1 MATYSSKSRYRTPGA
16 VDGNLARK
24 LDRRE
29 LERALDNSG
38 RMDFDQLYERRPETA
53 AERSARRRA
62 QVKASVRPAQKVSPL
77 VVLGFLAVGSLTV
90 VLLLCYVQLNTI
102 SRSIVA
108 MKAEISALEVEQVHL
123 TTQYEQAFDLSTVKA
138 AAEAAGMSQPSDSQV
153 YYISLPGEDQAVA
166 HGAKSGVLDKF
177 FAFLGRG
184 IHTAAEYS
192 G

>member
-38 RMDFDQLYERRPETA
+38 RMDFDQLYERRPETE

-77 VVLGFLAVGSLTV
+77 AVLGFLAVGSLTV

-108 MKAEISALEVEQVHL
+108 MKAEISALEIEQVQL

-166 HGAKSGVLDKF
+166 HSAENGVLDKF

-184 IHTAAEYS
+184 IYAAAEYFD
-192 G
+192 

>member
-38 RMDFDQLYERRPETA
+38 RMDFDQLYERRPETE

-77 VVLGFLAVGSLTV
+77 VVLGFLAVGSLMV
-90 VLLLCYVQLNTI
+90 VLLLCYIQLNTI

-108 MKAEISALEVEQVHL
+108 MKAEISALEVEQVQL

-166 HGAKSGVLDKF
+166 HSAENGVLDKF

-184 IHTAAEYS
+184 IYAAAEYFD
-192 G
+192 